1 MRLTLLL
8 DLDDTLLYNDMDTF
22 IPAYLQAL
30 AGYMADRTLPQ
41 RFTQVL
47 LEATQRMFQNRL
59 PTRSLQETFEQAFYP
74 ALNLDPQALQPHIA
88 GFYRQVFPT
97 LQPLTRP
104 REGGRAL
111 VQRALEQGWRLILA
125 TNPIFPRTAIEQRLT
140 WAGLEP
146 SDFAMLTSYEEF
158 HFSKPHP
165 AYYAEILGRIGWPEG
180 PVLMAGNDPEL
191 DIRPAL
197 QAGLHAWHV
206 TASPQEAAAPP
217 ADGRGPL
224 EALLSWLETRP
235 AAALQDRYETPQ
247 AALATLRA
255 TPAVLDTWRR
265 TLPPEAW
272 LFSPGGD
279 SWSLTENVC
288 HLRDSDLDVNLPRV
302 QAALHE
308 DNPFIPAV
316 DADAWAQE
324 RNYRCENGL
333 EAVQRFTEARLRLL
347 RLLENLPPHAWQR
360 TVRHG
365 IFGPT
370 TLEELVIFMA
380 AHDRSHL
387 HTIHALIAAHTA
399 GCPRPH

>member
-22 IPAYLQAL
+22 VPAYLQAL
-30 AGYMADRTLPQ
+30 AGYMADHNLPQ

-59 PTRSLQETFEQAFYP
+59 PTRSLQETFDQSFYP
-74 ALNLDPQALQPHIA
+74 ALNLEPQALQPRIA

-97 LQPLTRP
+97 LKALTRP
-104 REGGRAL
+104 REGGQTL
-111 VQRALEQGWRLILA
+111 VQRALENGWRLVLA
-125 TNPIFPRTAIEQRLT
+125 TNPIFPRTAIEQRLA
-140 WAGLEP
+140 WAGLNP
-146 SDFAMLTSYEEF
+146 SDFALLTSYEEF
-158 HFSKPHP
+158 HFSKPRP
-165 AYYAEILGRIGWPEG
+165 AYYAEILGRMGWPEG

-197 QAGLHAWHV
+197 EAGLRAWHV
-206 TASPQEAAAPP
+206 TDTPQGADGLP

-224 EALLSWLETRP
+224 KTLLSWLESRP
-235 AAALQDRYETPQ
+235 AADLQARYDTPQ
-247 AALATLRA
+247 AALAALRA

-272 LFSPGGD
+272 QFTPGD

-288 HLRDSDLDVNLPRV
+288 HLRDSDLDINLPRL
-302 QAALHE
+302 QAALSE

-333 EAVQRFTEARLRLL
+333 EAVRRFTEARLQLL
-347 RLLENLPPHAWQR
+347 GLLENLPPQAWKR

-387 HTIHALIAAHTA
+387 RTIHALIAERAA
-399 GCPRPH
+399 SRPA